1 VSHTEVTC
9 IMDLLPT
16 MIDIGIVRLGGRKRE
31 RERERERE
39 RDVTRIRCGVMQCIR
54 VGNSLRK

>member
-31 RERERERE
+31 REREMLLGS
-39 RDVTRIRCGVMQCIR
+39 GV
-54 VGNSLRK
+54 V